1 MALNETASKLA
12 AFYQKLEDEKLNK
25 ERFYIKGRLQEKIN
39 QIETAIIPLK
49 EQEGKSEKERQ
60 CLSEVG
66 EKIKK
71 LVNLTEKLEDKFS
84 IFIIGDGNV
93 GKSTVVN
100 SLLGQEAAKMK
111 FDPMTWKIDVFY
123 ENEKDEV
130 QLVHYDGK
138 GNKIAYLEKDEAE
151 KLITEEE
158 ARRDESVQEIRSCI
172 KEKTELLE
180 KVCKAQ
186 HVPYREVAEKLE
198 AYKERVWDEKL
209 YTSSIIEAKWPV
221 ETNDILTNFQ
231 VVDTPGLRQNRM
243 ASSLQESIKKYYDE
257 ADGIIWVLDMNKI
270 AMNSTKN
277 YIEEIET
284 ELFKGKACDQ
294 KRMLAL
300 LNRSDCIRTEEEKE
314 TILEQAKAMYAEEFN
329 EIIPFSATM
338 ALKGRLEADE
348 ALIEQSGYGKLEQ
361 YIRAYFLQGANEA
374 KISKTLSEIQK
385 EEMKFQVVVSYY
397 IEELQGRVKEHMADG
412 SKVEDAFKKLESNCM
427 AQLENM
433 IMSYQHTVQANI
445 ERFAGDLFESKEGK
459 EMILK
464 EDIFKISLYQRE
476 VKDLLKDILRQVEA
490 IKAESLDKLLIRE
503 ISEHPLE
510 KAQKSLDITK
520 YFEFLDDELGIEK
533 VESHPIIKLMSG
545 ISAVKKL
552 VDKPHIEQCKKQLT
566 EGLIQAVHKMN
577 GQLVELVTEELLQEK
592 KQILYLKKK
601 RFIEVY
607 GEDSTRINQLY
618 ALKTVDYLLSQ
629 PTRKSTIV
637 DYIKGVGE
645 LEWNNT
651 LTS

>member
-1 MALNETASKLA
+1 MGLNETASMLA

-25 ERFYIKGRLQEKIN
+25 ERFYIKSRLQEKIN
-39 QIETAIIPLK
+39 QIDTAIIPLK
-49 EQEGKSEKERQ
+49 EQEGKSEKERH

-66 EKIKK
+66 EKVKN
-71 LVNLTEKLEDKFS
+71 LMNLTEKLEDKFS

-130 QLVHYDGK
+130 QLVHYDRK
-138 GNKIAYLEKDEAE
+138 GNKVAILDQEEAE
-151 KLITEEE
+151 KLIEEE
-158 ARRDESVQEIRSCI
+158 EGRRDKSVQEIRSCI

-186 HVPYREVAEKLE
+186 HIPYREVAEKLD
-198 AYKERVWDEKL
+198 AYKERVWNEKL

-221 ETNDILTNFQ
+221 ETNDILANFQ

-277 YIEEIET
+277 YIEEIEN

-300 LNRSDCIRTEEEKE
+300 LNRSDCIRTEEEKQA
-314 TILEQAKAMYAEEFN
+314 ILEQAKAMYADEFN
-329 EIIPFSATM
+329 EIIPFSATT

-348 ALIEQSGYGKLEQ
+348 ALVEQSGYRKLDQ
-361 YIRAYFLQGANEA
+361 YIRTYFLQGANEV
-374 KISKTLSEIQK
+374 KISKTLNEIQK
-385 EEMKFQVVVSYY
+385 EEMKFQVVVNYY
-397 IEELQGRVKEHMADG
+397 IEELQGRVKEHMTAQEE
-412 SKVEDAFKKLESNCM
+412 VENAFEKLESGCIP
-427 AQLENM
+427 QLENM
-433 IMSYQHTVQANI
+433 IMSYQHMVQANI
-445 ERFAGDLFESKEGK
+445 ERFTGDLFEKREDKEL
-459 EMILK
+459 ILR
-464 EDIFKISLYQRE
+464 EDIFKISLYQKE
-476 VKDLLKDILRQVEA
+476 VSDLLQDILRQVKE
-490 IKAESLDKLLIRE
+490 IKAEFLDKLLIRE
-503 ISEHPLE
+503 ASKHPLE
-510 KAQKSLDITK
+510 EAQKAVDITK
-520 YFEFLDDELGIEK
+520 YFEFLDSDLGMEK

-552 VDKPHIEQCKKQLT
+552 VDKPYIEQCKQQLI
-566 EGLIQAVHKMN
+566 EGLIKAIHMMN
-577 GQLVELVTEELLQEK
+577 EQLVELVKEALLQEK
-592 KQILYLKKK
+592 RQILYLKQK

-645 LEWNNT
+645 VEWNNT